1 MILSRAV
8 YFYGSLVASHTCTA
22 VYKAAN
28 NITGSLKAL
37 RC

>member
-8 YFYGSLVASHTCTA
+8 YFMAALLRHTCTT

-28 NITGSLKAL
+28 NIGSLKAL